1 MHYRAQHPRMNTA
14 TRPRRRLTRRGVVSV
29 LAMMILVLFGSLSVA
44 MAIASQ
50 GNLRT
55 ASTHLH
61 VLRAMGAAE
70 TGIQVAENRLL
81 HVVSRFIVEKGE
93 VDAGFADALWD
104 GSFGAGFGQIDIL
117 TLNNGF
123 APTGVR

>member
-1 MHYRAQHPRMNTA
+1 MQHRAHHSSRNAT
-14 TRPRRRLTRRGVVSV
+14 TRPRRRLTRRGIVSV

-61 VLRAMGAAE
+61 VLRAMGAAARRHRRD
-70 TGIQVAENRLL
+70 TGGYTIEQSLGLEC
-81 HVVSRFIVEKGE
+81 G
-93 VDAGFADALWD
+93 
-104 GSFGAGFGQIDIL
+104 
-117 TLNNGF
+117 
-123 APTGVR
+123 P